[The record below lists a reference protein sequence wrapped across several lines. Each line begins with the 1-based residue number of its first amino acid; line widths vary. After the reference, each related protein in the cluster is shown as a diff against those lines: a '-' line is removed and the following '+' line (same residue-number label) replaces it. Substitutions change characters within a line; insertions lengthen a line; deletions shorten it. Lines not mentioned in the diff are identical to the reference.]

1 MKYIE
6 LFKPIKVNT
15 LMFNN
20 RIVAAPAQGGGIE
33 TPEKMCS
40 GAAVN
45 ILGGVLIDHYTD
57 RWFGGPD
64 PFSKYN
70 CEDTRKKLDF
80 YKMGGSY
87 VSAEIHHCGLWNRG
101 AEAYGPNDEVNA
113 LGETVKALTKSQLE
127 EIAESFGRT
136 CLNAKTFGFDMCMLH
151 FGHGWLISQFL
162 SPGTNFRTDK
172 FGGSYD
178 NRARFPLMCVKK
190 VREMVGPD
198 YPIDMRVSCHE
209 WIENG
214 IEFEDVVHFIKDCE
228 PYIDMVNVSVGSDM
242 EKVGATH
249 LTASQ
254 LEEHCV
260 NVKYSKVIKQNVKIP
275 VCVVGSIMT
284 PEEAN
289 NIIKN
294 GEADLVALGR
304 ALIADPYWIKK
315 ARADRVEDIVPCI
328 RCTNC
333 MHWATD
339 RRSKN
344 CSVNVRV
351 YKKEFIP
358 EKVSLAEAKKTV
370 VVVGGGPAGMKAAIT
385 ASERGHRVIL
395 LEKENML
402 GGMLQYSEYDEM
414 KQDLR
419 NYKNYLIT
427 QVKKHAIEV
436 HLNIDASNEVVQS
449 FDPDEVIVAIGA
461 AAFNPPIKGIENSIN
476 VLAAYPNIDKLGN
489 KIVIVGGG
497 IIGCEFAIELGKKGK
512 EVSIIEAGDTLHRQ
526 DSVYYNIVLDEFLKE
541 INAQCY
547 TLTQVLEIDKDK
559 VVTLDKE
566 GNEHS
571 ILCDNVIIATGLK
584 PKRDEAYSFYDLSC
598 SVHMIGDC
606 VNVGRVRDANEDAY
620 YLASNI

>member
-1 MKYIE
+1 M
-6 LFKPIKVNT
+6 
-15 LMFNN
+15 
-20 RIVAAPAQGGGIE
+20 
-33 TPEKMCS
+33 
-40 GAAVN
+40 
-45 ILGGVLIDHYTD
+45 
-57 RWFGGPD
+57 
-64 PFSKYN
+64 
-70 CEDTRKKLDF
+70 
-80 YKMGGSY
+80 
-87 VSAEIHHCGLWNRG
+87 
-101 AEAYGPNDEVNA
+101 
-113 LGETVKALTKSQLE
+113 
-127 EIAESFGRT
+127 
-136 CLNAKTFGFDMCMLH
+136 
-151 FGHGWLISQFL
+151 
-162 SPGTNFRTDK
+162 
-172 FGGSYD
+172 
-178 NRARFPLMCVKK
+178 
-190 VREMVGPD
+190 
-198 YPIDMRVSCHE
+198 
-209 WIENG
+209 
-214 IEFEDVVHFIKDCE
+214 
-228 PYIDMVNVSVGSDM
+228 
-242 EKVGATH
+242 
-249 LTASQ
+249 
-254 LEEHCV
+254 
-260 NVKYSKVIKQNVKIP
+260 
-275 VCVVGSIMT
+275 
-284 PEEAN
+284 
-289 NIIKN
+289 
-294 GEADLVALGR
+294 
-304 ALIADPYWIKK
+304 
-315 ARADRVEDIVPCI
+315 
-328 RCTNC
+328 
-333 MHWATD
+333 
-339 RRSKN
+339 
-344 CSVNVRV
+344 
-351 YKKEFIP
+351 
-358 EKVSLAEAKKTV
+358 
-370 VVVGGGPAGMKAAIT
+370 VVGGGPAGMKAAIT

>member
-1 MKYIE
+1 
-6 LFKPIKVNT
+6 
-15 LMFNN
+15 
-20 RIVAAPAQGGGIE
+20 
-33 TPEKMCS
+33 
-40 GAAVN
+40 
-45 ILGGVLIDHYTD
+45 
-57 RWFGGPD
+57 
-64 PFSKYN
+64 
-70 CEDTRKKLDF
+70 
-80 YKMGGSY
+80 
-87 VSAEIHHCGLWNRG
+87 
-101 AEAYGPNDEVNA
+101 
-113 LGETVKALTKSQLE
+113 
-127 EIAESFGRT
+127 
-136 CLNAKTFGFDMCMLH
+136 MCMLH

-162 SPGTNFRTDK
+162 SPGTNFRTDE

-214 IEFEDVVHFIKDCE
+214 IEFEDVVNFIKDCE

-328 RCTNC
+328 RCTNF